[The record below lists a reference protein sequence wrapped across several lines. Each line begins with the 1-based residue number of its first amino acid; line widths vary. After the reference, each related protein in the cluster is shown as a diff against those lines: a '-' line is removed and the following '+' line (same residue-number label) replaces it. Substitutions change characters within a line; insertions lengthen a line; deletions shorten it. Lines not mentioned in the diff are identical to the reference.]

1 VGGSSGDLYF
11 SDEGPIWYGWRGDM
25 KEGPKTGSSMRIYD
39 VGFLDGDDLDWG
51 IDGAMTEK

>member
-1 VGGSSGDLYF
+1 VVWL
-11 SDEGPIWYGWRGDM
+11 EGDM

-39 VGFLDGDDLDWG
+39 VGFLDRDDLDWG